1 MKYLGIHHL
10 IWYILVIVFTML
22 QVIMFS
28 IANIIYFLWCFK
40 TFSWKHFTMERHL
53 LPYHGVYDNT
63 IMETLVR
70 RFKYD
75 LRI

>member
-10 IWYILVIVFTML
+10 IWYVLVIVFTTF
-22 QVIMFS
+22 QVIVFS

-40 TFSWKHFTMERHL
+40 RFSWKHFTMERNF
-53 LPYHGVYDNT
+53 PYHGVYDNT

>member
-10 IWYILVIVFTML
+10 IWYILVIVFTTF
-22 QVIMFS
+22 QFIMFS

-40 TFSWKHFTMERHL
+40 IFSWKSFTTERD
-53 LPYHGVYDNT
+53 LPYEGIYDNT
-63 IMETLVR
+63 VMETLVR
-70 RFKYD
+70 RFKYN

>member
-10 IWYILVIVFTML
+10 IWYILVIVFTIF

-40 TFSWKHFTMERHL
+40 LVSWKHFTMEWRF
-53 LPYHGVYDNT
+53 PYHGIYDNT

-70 RFKYD
+70 RFKYN

>member
-10 IWYILVIVFTML
+10 IWYILVIVFTVS

-40 TFSWKHFTMERHL
+40 TFPWKHFTTEREF
-53 LPYHGVYDNT
+53 PYDGIYDNT
-63 IMETLVR
+63 VMETLVR

>member
-10 IWYILVIVFTML
+10 IWYILVIVFTTF
-22 QVIMFS
+22 QFIMFS
-28 IANIIYFLWCFK
+28 IANTIYFLWCLK
-40 TFSWKHFTMERHL
+40 TFPWKDFTMGRHF
-53 LPYHGVYDNT
+53 PYEGVYDNT
-63 IMETLVR
+63 IIETLIR

>member
-10 IWYILVIVFTML
+10 IWYILVIVYTTF
-22 QVIMFS
+22 QVIVFS
-28 IANIIYFLWCFK
+28 ITNIIYFLWCFK
-40 TFSWKHFTMERHL
+40 MFPWKNFTTEWRF
-53 LPYHGVYDNT
+53 PYHGVYDNT
-63 IMETLVR
+63 VMETLVR

>member
-10 IWYILVIVFTML
+10 IWYILVIIFTVS

-40 TFSWKHFTMERHL
+40 MFPWKYFTMERHI
-53 LPYHGVYDNT
+53 PYEGIYDNT
-63 IMETLVR
+63 ITETLVR
-70 RFKYD
+70 RFKYN

>member
-1 MKYLGIHHL
+1 MKYIGIHHL
-10 IWYILVIVFTML
+10 IWYMLVIVFTTF

-40 TFSWKHFTMERHL
+40 TFPWKHFTMGRRF
-53 LPYHGVYDNT
+53 PYHGVYDNT